1 MATIAGMSE
10 TPLVLTSAGRRIG
23 VGTDQFSIGRA
34 RDCDLPIRSPNVSR
48 RHCQIVRRD
57 DGYYIVDQGSATGV
71 ELRGARVTD
80 YKIEDGDVYNLNA
93 DVSVRCSFAPAP
105 LTELHTLDLR
115 VVTIDLGPL
124 AIANQAGDIRYREP
138 LPFEVRGVL
147 LAGPKGATVLWR
159 DERVGRSGLARGV
172 DSFSWNTA
180 AFPLLRA
187 DAAPDG
193 ITVRLQP
200 LRRAE
205 PVTLFESPRAEEAT
219 WRHAQ
224 DLVYLVSRL
233 FPSGAR
239 TGDEIDRQLS
249 ASRL

>member
-1 MATIAGMSE
+1 MSDI
-10 TPLVLTSAGRRIG
+10 PLVLTYAGRKIG
-23 VGTDQFSIGRA
+23 VGTDQFSIGRS

-48 RHCQIVRRD
+48 RHCTFVFRD
-57 DGYYIVDQGSATGV
+57 GGYFIVDQGSATGV
-71 ELRGARVTD
+71 ELRGARVSD
-80 YKIEDGDVYNLNA
+80 YRVEDGDVYNLNA
-93 DVSVRCSFAPAP
+93 DVSVRCTFAPAP
-105 LTELHTLDLR
+105 LTELHTPDLR

-124 AIANQAGDIRYREP
+124 GIADKAGDLRYREP

-147 LAGPKGATVLWR
+147 LAGPKGAAVLWR
-159 DERVGRSGLARGV
+159 DERAGRSGLARGV
-172 DSFSWNTA
+172 DSFSWKTA

-200 LRRAE
+200 LRTAE
-205 PVTLFESPRAEEAT
+205 PVTLFESPRPEEAT
-219 WRHAQ
+219 WRHTQ

-233 FPSGAR
+233 FPAGAR

-249 ASRL
+249 ISRS

>member
-1 MATIAGMSE
+1 MSE
-10 TPLVLTSAGRRIG
+10 ISLVLTYAGRKIG
-23 VGTDQFSIGRA
+23 VGTDQFSIGRT
-34 RDCDLPIRSPNVSR
+34 RDCDLPVRSPTVSR
-48 RHCQIVRRD
+48 RHCTIVRRD
-57 DGYYIVDQGSATGV
+57 GGDYYIVDQGSTTGI

-93 DVSVRCSFAPAP
+93 DVSIRCSFAPAP
-105 LTELHTLDLR
+105 LTELHTPDLR

-124 AIANQAGDIRYREP
+124 TIADRVGDLRYREP

-147 LAGPKGATVLWR
+147 LAGPKGAAVLWR

-200 LRRAE
+200 LRTAE
-205 PVTLFESPRAEEAT
+205 PVTLFESPRPEEAT

-249 ASRL
+249 SSKL